1 MKQIYKF
8 IKIWLKIHI
17 QSTFNKKKPLLD
29 IQLFWFKGHKTLVL
43 LLVELGESC
52 ITILFLFPDCSKTIT

>member
-1 MKQIYKF
+1 MINFYQK
-8 IKIWLKIHI
+8 KI
-17 QSTFNKKKPLLD
+17 KPLLD